1 MSANHHRSV
10 FSYSFS
16 TPPTSLFLT
25 LQTFKLSSTNTFLN
39 LWNTKLV
46 IELTFKYS
54 TICFQLKQ
62 FTKVAWRVI
71 IIFERISLDTN
82 IYKEKKKRRNKILL
96 IVAIERF
103 QRGEKE
109 GERGGRC
116 SGVVGIA

>member
-1 MSANHHRSV
+1 MLPVEAIYKSGMACNHHFR
-10 FSYSFS
+10 
-16 TPPTSLFLT
+16 
-25 LQTFKLSSTNTFLN
+25 TN
-39 LWNTKLV
+39 
-46 IELTFKYS
+46 ISRYKY
-54 TICFQLKQ
+54 
-62 FTKVAWRVI
+62 
-71 IIFERISLDTN
+71 